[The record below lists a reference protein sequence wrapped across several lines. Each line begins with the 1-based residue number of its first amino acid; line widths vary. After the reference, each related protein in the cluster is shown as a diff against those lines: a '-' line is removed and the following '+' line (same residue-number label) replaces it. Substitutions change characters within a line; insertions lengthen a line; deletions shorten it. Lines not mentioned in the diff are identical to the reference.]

1 MAVGAGAGVGGGA
14 GRTQELG
21 ELLPT
26 QQEAPAAG
34 SLGPRRRGPRGGRQG
49 TLGVEPGQPS
59 KAASKKL
66 GLFTF
71 FCSFLCPDPWATG
84 KTH

>member
-1 MAVGAGAGVGGGA
+1 MAAGAGVGGAA
-14 GRTQELG
+14 GRTQGLG

-26 QQEAPAAG
+26 QQEAPATG
-34 SLGPRRRGPRGGRQG
+34 GLGPRRRGPRGERQRM
-49 TLGVEPGQPS
+49 LGAEPGQPS

-71 FCSFLCPDPWATG
+71 FCSFLCPDPGATS